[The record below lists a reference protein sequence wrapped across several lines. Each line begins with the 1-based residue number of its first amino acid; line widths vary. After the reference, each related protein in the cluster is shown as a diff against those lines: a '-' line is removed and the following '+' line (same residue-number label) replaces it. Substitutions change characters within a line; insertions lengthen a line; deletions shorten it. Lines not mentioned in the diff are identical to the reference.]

1 MFTQFFGNFLLN
13 GRYVTREQLI
23 DALQEKKN
31 VRLQLGVLAINAGYM
46 TASQVEQVHIM
57 QTRVDKRIGELA
69 VEAGFLTSEQVLELI
84 GSQQPGYLLLGQALV
99 DKGYMTNSDF
109 EKAIND
115 YKEKYA
121 LTDEDLN
128 KSSNTKAEVL
138 VKTLFNLGNNS
149 NEKYISIYVSLLIN
163 NLVRFIGDDF
173 TILNPIR
180 SISSNTKLYK
190 TSQGI
195 KGSFDTETSILM
207 QDDAMKYFSSRYSD
221 EEIEKIDEYTES
233 IVCDFINLHNGI
245 FAVNMSNEQGVELS
259 LTPPLST
266 DSDEMFDDNLFILP
280 VSYPF
285 GIINFA
291 LSF

>member
-115 YKEKYA
+115 YKEKYS

-173 TILNPIR
+173 TILNPVR
-180 SISSNTKLYK
+180 SISSNKSLYK

-221 EEIEKIDEYTES
+221 EEIEQIDEYTES

-259 LTPPLST
+259 LTPPLSSV
-266 DSDEMFDDNLFILP
+266 SDEMFDDNLFILP